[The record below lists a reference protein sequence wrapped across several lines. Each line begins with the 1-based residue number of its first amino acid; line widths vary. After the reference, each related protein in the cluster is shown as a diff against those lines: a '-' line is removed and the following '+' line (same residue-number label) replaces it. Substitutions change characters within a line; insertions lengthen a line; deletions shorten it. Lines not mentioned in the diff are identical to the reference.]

1 MGADAR
7 KWVLACGRFSPNAGA
22 GVTARVLALEAYIA
36 ALSEELE
43 LQLSELMLSELGRAT
58 EAASVQT
65 TSVQTTSAQTA
76 SAQTPSGEE

>member
-7 KWVLACGRFSPNAGA
+7 KWVLACGRFSPNEGA
-22 GVTARVLALEAYIA
+22 GVTARVLALEAYSA

-58 EAASVQT
+58 EAASA
-65 TSVQTTSAQTA
+65 QTTSAQTP
-76 SAQTPSGEE
+76 SAQAPGGEE

>member
-1 MGADAR
+1 MATGADAR
-7 KWVLACGRFSPNAGA
+7 KWVLACGRFSPNEGA

-43 LQLSELMLSELGRAT
+43 LLLSELGRAT
-58 EAASVQT
+58 EAA
-65 TSVQTTSAQTA
+65 SAQTA

>member
-1 MGADAR
+1 MATGADAR
-7 KWVLACGRFSPNAGA
+7 KWVLACGRFSPNEGA

-43 LQLSELMLSELGRAT
+43 LQLSELGRTT
-58 EAASVQT
+58 EAAS
-65 TSVQTTSAQTA
+65 AQTP